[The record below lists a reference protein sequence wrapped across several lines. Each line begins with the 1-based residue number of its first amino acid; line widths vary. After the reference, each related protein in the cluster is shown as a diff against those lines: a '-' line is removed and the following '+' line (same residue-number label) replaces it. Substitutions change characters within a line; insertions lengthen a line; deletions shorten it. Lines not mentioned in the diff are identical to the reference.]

1 MLVNDLGD
9 SVRRDMPGKL
19 HIKDLALALHANR
32 QGIIKGYARMGM
44 KALRVL
50 ERQVRPPE
58 GARDAAGK
66 LKMAQKAR

>member
-1 MLVNDLGD
+1 MVNELGNI
-9 SVRRDMPGKL
+9 VRRDIRSKF
-19 HIKDLALALHANR
+19 HIKDLALALNANR
-32 QGIIKGYARMGM
+32 QSIIKGYARMGM
-44 KALRVL
+44 KTLRVL